1 MNLETLFELQKKL
14 DSKIQRKREKT
25 HPEFSDKNIKTQKML
40 ALIIEAAEYVN
51 EVQSFKYWK
60 NNKNVNVE
68 AIKEEFA
75 DLMHFLITIGYE
87 HNVDPN
93 FEPKIINSDINEQ
106 FKELFV
112 SIGNLIENPN
122 STKVKY
128 VFEIALGS
136 FIMQGFNY
144 SELFWSYFKKNQKNY
159 KRLYSNY

>member
-1 MNLETLFELQKKL
+1 MNLEILFELQKKL
-14 DSKIQRKREKT
+14 DTKIHQKRKTT

-60 NNKNVNVE
+60 NNKNINIE

-87 HNVDPN
+87 HNVNPN
-93 FEPKIINSDINEQ
+93 FEPKIINDDINEQ
-106 FKELFV
+106 FKELFI
-112 SIGNLIENPN
+112 SISNLISNPN
-122 STKVKY
+122 SQNVIY

-136 FIMQGFNY
+136 FTMQGFSY